1 MIRRL
6 PPASLFMTRLPSR
19 WFYSLLGIF
28 LLLTLAISLEFTYR
42 LYRDH
47 LEQQYEALSSI
58 GQVLSIDFD
67 HELAI
72 QAFSIE
78 TLEAAADELLNNR
91 GGRTESLTPAF
102 QPFPQHQGYAL
113 QLPFP
118 GLRFDIV
125 GALTGAGSPPRN
137 ASALAREIE
146 MAIALTPI
154 FKPIQRRSSGLTSIY
169 YLSARGFI
177 YLYPG
182 LPPERF
188 FFSAD
193 LLTQPMYLGATP
205 DANLE
210 RQRFWTPVHRSFD
223 DYDDALSVC
232 KPIYREESHSYEEEF
247 MGSLC
252 IDVPLSML
260 VHLLEN
266 HQVPEMHTHLI
277 DDRGRTLIK
286 TGHAEHTVVA
296 SSNPSRTPTRQGE
309 MVVAFF
315 PLETKSG
322 WQIAID
328 LPYEIVHQRALAQ
341 AVPPG
346 AVVFSVG
353 LLLTLLLALGRA
365 YATVRNLSLHDGL
378 TGAFN
383 RRHFDTSVGREFA
396 RLSRASGHLGLA
408 LIDVDHFKLYN
419 DHYGHQAGDRVLRQV
434 SMAIAGVLKRES
446 DRLFRVGGEE
456 FAVLV
461 HCRDEAQLV
470 ALFNLIKT
478 AIAALEIEHAC
489 SPHERITISI
499 GGVLLRSGAAHT
511 AESAYQAADAAL
523 YEAKAKGR
531 NQGVVGRLPPPQA

>member
-6 PPASLFMTRLPSR
+6 PPASLLMTRLPSR

-28 LLLTLAISLEFTYR
+28 LLLTLLISLEFAHR
-42 LYRDH
+42 LYRDNVA
-47 LEQQYEALSSI
+47 QQYEALSSI

-72 QAFSIE
+72 QAFSVE

-91 GGRTESLTPAF
+91 HERKEPLDPAF
-102 QPFPQHQGYAL
+102 HFFPQYQGYAL
-113 QLPFP
+113 QPPFP
-118 GLRFDIV
+118 GVRSNII
-125 GALTGAGSPPRN
+125 GSLTGTGSPPRN

-169 YLSARGFI
+169 YISARGFI

-188 FFSAD
+188 FFTPE
-193 LLTQPMYLGATP
+193 LLAQPMFLGATP

-210 RQRFWTPVHRSFD
+210 RQRFWTPSHRSFD
-223 DYDDALSVC
+223 DYDDAISVC
-232 KPIYREESHSYEEEF
+232 KPIYREEKPLRDEEF

-252 IDVPLSML
+252 IDVPLTML

-266 HQVPEMHTHLI
+266 HQTPEMHTHLI

-286 TGHAEHTVVA
+286 TGHAEHTVNATKV
-296 SSNPSRTPTRQGE
+296 PSRAPARQGD
-309 MVVAFF
+309 MVEAFF
-315 PLETKSG
+315 PLSTKPG

-328 LPYEIVHQRALAQ
+328 LPYDSVHQRALAQ
-341 AVPPG
+341 AAPRG

-383 RRHFDTSVGREFA
+383 RRHFDASVGREFA
-396 RLSRASGHLGLA
+396 RLSRASGHLGLV

-461 HCRDEAQLV
+461 HCRDEGQLS
-470 ALFNLIKT
+470 ALFNLFKT
-478 AIAALEIEHAC
+478 AIAALDIEHAC
-489 SPHERITISI
+489 SPHDRITISI
-499 GGVLLRSGAAHT
+499 GGVLLRSGAANT
-511 AESAYQAADAAL
+511 VESAYQAADAAL

-531 NQGVVGRLPPPQA
+531 NQGIIGSITPPG

>member
-6 PPASLFMTRLPSR
+6 PPASLLMTRLPSR

-188 FFSAD
+188 FFSTD

-328 LPYEIVHQRALAQ
+328 LPYEIVHRRALAQ

-419 DHYGHQAGDRVLRQV
+419 DHYGHLAGDECLRRVAQLLQGTIRRADEV
-434 SMAIAGVLKRES
+434 AARY
-446 DRLFRVGGEE
+446 GGEE
-456 FAVLV
+456 FVLLLPDVPLPEAVTVAERCMASLREAALAHPRSPTAPYITASMGIASLVPRPGTSSDTLV
-461 HCRDEAQLV
+461 H
-470 ALFNLIKT
+470 
-478 AIAALEIEHAC
+478 
-489 SPHERITISI
+489 
-499 GGVLLRSGAAHT
+499 
-511 AESAYQAADAAL
+511 AADAAL
-523 YEAKAKGR
+523 YRAKYGGR
-531 NQGVVGRLPPPQA
+531 NRFEVFTPAQ